1 MRGMADMELS
11 GFFKKQSELYNTGRI
26 AEIPAFFDEW
36 LDKTDA
42 EGDKGAR
49 VTILNEMMGFYR
61 EKSLHDKAVSC
72 GEEAARLMQEMNM
85 AGTIPYAMTLLNAA
99 TVYRAAGKYQE
110 SAERYAEVFAI
121 FHEQLSPG
129 DFKFA
134 EANNNVALLYQE
146 LGRFD
151 KAVEALERA
160 LAICRD
166 TPHKEFETAVTLANL
181 GNCEIEEGE
190 LGAAIVDLTE
200 AVEIFTDEEAS
211 DTHHAAAITGLADV
225 DARLGRIERAKDGYL
240 RAMKMVEEYI
250 GRNDDYRRIEEKYNS
265 LKDHE
270 AESSDD
276 IQDMKHDNI
285 IDPDGQNDSASKM
298 VSGTD
303 SDNKSEGKASSGFGL
318 RLARHFYDTLGR
330 EMIETKFSEYAGR
343 IAVGKVGSGSE
354 CFGFDDSLSRDHD
367 FGPGFSMWLT
377 DKDYEKIGE
386 ALSKEYK
393 IIFERY
399 INEKIYEQLPEYSVR
414 KTDEIPDGGAE
425 IQSSYRNER
434 AAKRTGV
441 RRISEFYEEH
451 TGFPEGPQK
460 DGDYLVCE
468 ESGLAAAVNGEVY
481 IDDLGVFTGI
491 RERLRRHYPEYVRF
505 LKIANLTTMLGR
517 EGQYN
522 LKRVSERGDYTTAG
536 LMRADAV
543 KDALQ
548 LIYLL
553 NNTYAPHE
561 KWLRKGIDDLTHISY
576 LGRLIDDIMLIGITD
591 TGKLVRYMD
600 KLCFTVLR
608 EIKDQGIVW
617 GDSTF
622 LPDYAGAFQ
631 RKAEIYM
638 MDVPHLAEEV
648 ARVEFRAFDAVNNV
662 GGRAECQ
669 NNWPTFRIMRMSQYL
684 TWTKEMLVQYI
695 TDFEGVIAEGRNMIT
710 EKYGYMMETTA
721 PEEFKRIRDKLP
733 PVPENKKA
741 LVRELTRI
749 ETGWMEEFAAKYPR
763 LSQNA
768 RLIHTSD
775 DWGWDTSSET
785 YQRGELYSYSDKMLL
800 MYGRFVAALVRE
812 GINLTIRIMENT
824 VKMYGYGSLE
834 EAEEKMK

>member
-1 MRGMADMELS
+1 MDLS

-26 AEIPAFFDEW
+26 DEIPAFFEEW

-61 EKSLHDKAVSC
+61 EKSLHDKSIFC

-121 FHEQLSPG
+121 FHEQLSPT

-225 DARLGRIERAKDGYL
+225 DVKLGRVERAKNGYL

-250 GRNDDYRRIEEKYNS
+250 GQNDAYRRIEEKYDS
-265 LKDHE
+265 LNDAD
-270 AESSDD
+270 AESQNGVNNPDD
-276 IQDMKHDNI
+276 DTAA
-285 IDPDGQNDSASKM
+285 DSKTNNEAA
-298 VSGTD
+298 
-303 SDNKSEGKASSGFGL
+303 NKRLTSEKDTTGFGL
-318 RLARHFYDTLGR
+318 KLARHFYETFGR
-330 EMIETKFSEYAGR
+330 EMIETKFPDYAGR
-343 IAVGKVGSGSE
+343 IAVGKAGSGSE
-354 CFGFDDSLSRDHD
+354 CFGFDDSFSRDHD

-377 DKDYEKIGE
+377 DEDYEKIGDT
-386 ALSKEYK
+386 LSKEYEA
-393 IIFERY
+393 ILERY
-399 INEKIYEQLPEYSVR
+399 ISEKIYEQLPEYREGKVGDTSE
-414 KTDEIPDGGAE
+414 DAAE
-425 IQSSYRNER
+425 VQSSYRNDK

-441 RRISEFYEEH
+441 RKISDFYKEH
-451 TGFPEGPQK
+451 TGFPGGPLK
-460 DGDYLVCE
+460 EGDYLVCE
-468 ESGLAAAVNGEVY
+468 EPGLAAAVNGEVY
-481 IDDLGVFTGI
+481 RDDLGTFTGI
-491 RERLRRHYPEYVRF
+491 REKLKKHYPEYVRF

-522 LKRVSERGDYTTAG
+522 LKRVSERGDFTAAG

-561 KWLRKGIDDLTHISY
+561 KWLRKGIDGLPHISY
-576 LGRLIDDIMLIGITD
+576 LGRLIDDIMLTGITETD
-591 TGKLVRYMD
+591 KLVRYME

-622 LPDYAGAFQ
+622 LPDYAGNFQ

-638 MDVPHLAEEV
+638 MDIPRLAEEV
-648 ARVEFRAFDAVNNV
+648 ARVEFRAFDAVQNV

-741 LVRELTRI
+741 LVKELTRI
-749 ETGWMEEFAAKYPR
+749 ETGWMEEFAARYPR
-763 LSQNA
+763 LSKNA

-812 GINLTIRIMENT
+812 GINLTIKIMENT

-834 EAEEKMK
+834 EAEEKMQ